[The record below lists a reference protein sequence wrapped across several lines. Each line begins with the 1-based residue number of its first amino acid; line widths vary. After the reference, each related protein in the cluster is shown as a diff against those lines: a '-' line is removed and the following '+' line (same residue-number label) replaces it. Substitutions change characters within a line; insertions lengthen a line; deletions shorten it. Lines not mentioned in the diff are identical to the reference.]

1 MSGYMKGAVLLSGML
16 LMFVDVGCCPP
27 RAKKSTVEVPVSV
40 VKAPSVESNYVEPP
54 SAPQPPS
61 PPPVVEVPQP
71 AIPSPVLPPAV
82 TKAIEDLSD
91 KYPGLFKLDK
101 DKGLLRFSSDF
112 MFDSGSAVVKPDVK
126 DALRKLANIL
136 NEDEAKDRRLTI
148 IGHTDSDRVGKPATI
163 STLKKLGKSADN
175 IGLSEARS
183 EAVGAVLQ
191 AGGIDASRMVTKGKG
206 DAEPVADNR
215 TPGGKA
221 RNRRVEIYVTPA
233 NSGL

>member
-16 LMFVDVGCCPP
+16 LMFVAAGCCLF
-27 RAKKSTVEVPVSV
+27 RGKKSTVEVPVSV
-40 VKAPSVESNYVEPP
+40 VKAPPVESNYVAPP
-54 SAPQPPS
+54 S
-61 PPPVVEVPQP
+61 VPQP
-71 AIPSPVLPPAV
+71 AYVAPPSVPQPALPSPVLPPAV
-82 TKAIEDLSD
+82 TKAIEDLSE
-91 KYPGLFKLDK
+91 KYRGLFKLDK

-233 NSGL
+233 ISGL

>member
-16 LMFVDVGCCPP
+16 LMFIAVGCCPP
-27 RAKKSTVEVPVSV
+27 RPKKSTVELPLSV
-40 VKAPSVESNYVEPP
+40 VKAPPAKSNYVEPP
-54 SAPQPPS
+54 SAPQP
-61 PPPVVEVPQP
+61 
-71 AIPSPVLPPAV
+71 ALPSPVLPPAV

-112 MFDSGSAVVKPDVK
+112 MFDSGSAVVKPYVK

-136 NEDEAKDRRLTI
+136 NEDEAKNRRVTI
-148 IGHTDSDRVGKPATI
+148 IGHTDSYRVVKPATI

-191 AGGIDASRMVTKGKG
+191 AGGIDASRIVTKGKG